1 MRARACSPGFPGNAP
16 VITIFDHRG
25 CTSHSNVEYKG
36 EPAKKKDDKV
46 PYNGEDEML
55 VKLKTQRIAPNEN
68 FARTV
73 LQETISIIAKE

>member
-1 MRARACSPGFPGNAP
+1 
-16 VITIFDHRG
+16 
-25 CTSHSNVEYKG
+25 VEYTG

>member
-1 MRARACSPGFPGNAP
+1 MRSCSPGFPGVAP
-16 VITIFDHRG
+16 VITVFDHRG

-36 EPAKKKDDKV
+36 EPAKKDDKKV
-46 PYNGEDEML
+46 PYTGEDEML

-73 LQETISIIAKE
+73 LQETISIIANQN